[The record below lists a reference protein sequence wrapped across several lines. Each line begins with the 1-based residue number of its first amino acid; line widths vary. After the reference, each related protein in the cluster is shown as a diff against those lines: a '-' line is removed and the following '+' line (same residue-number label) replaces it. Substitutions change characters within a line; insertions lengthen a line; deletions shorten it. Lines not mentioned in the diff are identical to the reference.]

1 VLVLVA
7 AAVLWPVVRRP
18 PQDSFPL
25 STYPMFSFPLE
36 PVAEVDLVVG
46 VDAAGGDVRLSP
58 ESIAG
63 TDEVIQAG
71 GAVARA
77 VAGGGDDPMTFCRRV
92 ADRLVGDDPVV
103 VEVRTDVYDAI
114 GWFRGAR
121 EPLERTVH
129 ARCEVPR

>member
-1 VLVLVA
+1 
-7 AAVLWPVVRRP
+7 
-18 PQDSFPL
+18 
-25 STYPMFSFPLE
+25 MFSFPLE

-77 VAGGGDDPMTFCRRV
+77 VAGGGDDPMTLCRRV